1 MKTFKESNLYLVT
14 SQECSGTRNTLDVV
28 KLAVSAGIDIV
39 QMREKKMDKG
49 ELVWLGKKISS
60 LCLKKETIFIVND
73 NPLLAKEVDADGV
86 HLGQGDLNTY
96 DLIQTRK
103 ILGKEKIIGV
113 STHSLSQFQKANGS
127 NCDYIAFGPI
137 FFTKTKDYSIGV
149 RDIKK
154 VLELAC
160 KPVVFIGGINL
171 DNVDTLLKKGVKN
184 IAVIRALVNAEDIVC
199 CIKDFK
205 NRLNDNNFILGGINE
220 R

>member
-1 MKTFKESNLYLVT
+1 
-14 SQECSGTRNTLDVV
+14 
-28 KLAVSAGIDIV
+28 
-39 QMREKKMDKG
+39 MDKG

-127 NCDYIAFGPI
+127 NCDYIAFPI
-137 FFTKTKDYSIGV
+137 FQLNYIRNEFQSPKLPKRHKSVFCPKKKKDG
-149 RDIKK
+149 REQRFLRKK
-154 VLELAC
+154 
-160 KPVVFIGGINL
+160 F
-171 DNVDTLLKKGVKN
+171 
-184 IAVIRALVNAEDIVC
+184 
-199 CIKDFK
+199 
-205 NRLNDNNFILGGINE
+205 
-220 R
+220 